1 MGIDTII
8 NRIGFV
14 ISIVSAI
21 YTGWQAHRA
30 KKIAD
35 EIKDT
40 KLKVSLDYLL
50 KNGIEARD
58 EVRKIAF
65 QNSKN
70 LRGFNVDNA
79 VVTLLKFIENL
90 SDKIHL
96 LSDETLNEY
105 SNSIKKDISKYQK
118 ENDIEK
124 KQEIG
129 KSLYEQVSKVVSL
142 LDEKSANIK

>member
-14 ISIVSAI
+14 ISIVGAI

-40 KLKVSLDYLL
+40 NLKVSLDYLL

-79 VVTLLKFIENL
+79 VITLLKFIENL

>member
-50 KNGIEARD
+50 KNGTLARD

-79 VVTLLKFIENL
+79 VITLLKFIENL
-90 SDKIHL
+90 TDKLHL

-105 SNSIKKDISKYQK
+105 SNSIRKDISKYQK
-118 ENDIEK
+118 ENDIDK

-142 LDEKSANIK
+142 LDEKSDNIK

>member
-14 ISIVSAI
+14 ISIVGAI

-58 EVRKIAF
+58 EVRNIAF

-79 VVTLLKFIENL
+79 VITLLKFIENL

>member
-58 EVRKIAF
+58 EARKIAF

-70 LRGFNVDNA
+70 LRGFNVENA
-79 VVTLLKFIENL
+79 VITLLKFIENL
-90 SDKIHL
+90 SDKLHL

-129 KSLYEQVSKVVSL
+129 KTLYEQVSKVVSL

>member
-14 ISIVSAI
+14 ISIVGAI

-58 EVRKIAF
+58 EVRKNAF

-79 VVTLLKFIENL
+79 VITLLKFIENL

-105 SNSIKKDISKYQK
+105 SNSIKKDISKY
-118 ENDIEK
+118 
-124 KQEIG
+124 
-129 KSLYEQVSKVVSL
+129 
-142 LDEKSANIK
+142 

>member
-58 EVRKIAF
+58 EARKIAF
-65 QNSKN
+65 QNNKN

-79 VVTLLKFIENL
+79 VITLLKFIESL
-90 SDKIHL
+90 SDKLHL

-129 KSLYEQVSKVVSL
+129 KTLYEQVSKVVSL

>member
-14 ISIVSAI
+14 ISIVGAI

-58 EVRKIAF
+58 
-65 QNSKN
+65 
-70 LRGFNVDNA
+70 GFNVDNA
-79 VVTLLKFIENL
+79 VITLLKFIENL

-118 ENDIEK
+118 ENNIEK

>member
-1 MGIDTII
+1 M
-8 NRIGFV
+8 
-14 ISIVSAI
+14 
-21 YTGWQAHRA
+21 
-30 KKIAD
+30 
-35 EIKDT
+35 
-40 KLKVSLDYLL
+40 KVSLDYLL

-79 VVTLLKFIENL
+79 VITLLKFIENL